1 MDTFKKLKYI
11 GTFQTYI
18 ESIIASHIMKNVYIS
33 YLVSPM
39 HVNSYKFD
47 TIPASIQGNNISMYF
62 ILLGAMSMSFLIVR
76 LQTEKTKKIREFMR
90 IMGMTDT
97 SYYLSYLFSYM
108 ISGFISILL
117 VTICL
122 KLFYLTQTNP
132 LIIFVTGFL
141 ICLNTFSFALII
153 K

>member
-1 MDTFKKLKYI
+1 MDTYNKLKYV

-18 ESIIASHIMKNVYIS
+18 EGIIASYIETNVYIS

-39 HVNSYKFD
+39 HVNSYKSD
-47 TIPASIQGNNISMYF
+47 LISASIQGSKISMYL
-62 ILLGAMSMSFLIVR
+62 ILLAVMSMSFLIVR
-76 LQTEKTKKIREFMR
+76 LQTEKTMKIREFMR

-97 SYYLSYLFSYM
+97 SYYLSYLIFYM
-108 ISGFISILL
+108 FTGFISVLIT
-117 VTICL
+117 TICL

-132 LIIFVTGFL
+132 LIIFITGFL